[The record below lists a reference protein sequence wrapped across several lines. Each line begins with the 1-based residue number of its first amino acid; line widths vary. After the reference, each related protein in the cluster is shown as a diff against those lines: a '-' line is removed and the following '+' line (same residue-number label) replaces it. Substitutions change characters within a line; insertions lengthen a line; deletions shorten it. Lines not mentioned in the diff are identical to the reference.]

1 MQKCG
6 TMKEAAQMAASLSRM
21 WFVPSQGL
29 TLDAEGVMDFAGCLD
44 EDFEKAD
51 KKVAAFLCSKEGALG
66 VTFDYEYNA
75 RWLIIPLPSEKEL
88 LDEALSQMEFQLNGL
103 KDVSVEELKKLW
115 KQQ

>member
-1 MQKCG
+1 MQKCE
-6 TMKEAAQMAASLSRM
+6 TMKEAAQKAAELSTM
-21 WFVPSQGL
+21 WFVPKQGL
-29 TLDAEGVMDFAGCLD
+29 TLDAEGVMEFARCLD

-88 LDEALSQMEFQLNGL
+88 LDEAMEQMNFQLEGL
-103 KDVSVEELKKLW
+103 KDVSVEELKELW